1 MKRLIHTFFLI
12 ALICFSFQTQAQQK
26 RLTYCNPLN
35 LDYGYTPF
43 KDFSKWGRH
52 RATADPTVT
61 LFQGKY
67 YLFSTNQFGYW
78 YSDDMLNWHFESRR
92 FLRPYNENP
101 GDELCAPATLVLG
114 DTLLVI
120 GSTYNKDFTLWMSTN
135 PSKAVPV
142 GYQK

>member
-1 MKRLIHTFFLI
+1 MRSFKHLLLLSSLFI
-12 ALICFSFQTQAQQK
+12 AFTEANAQQK

-43 KDFSKWGRH
+43 ASFSKWGKH

-61 LFQGKY
+61 LFKDKY

-78 YSDDMLNWHFESRR
+78 YSDDMLNWHFVSRR
-92 FLRPYNENP
+92 FLRPYNENQ
-101 GDELCAPATLVLG
+101 GDELCAPATLILG

-135 PSKAVPV
+135 P
-142 GYQK
+142 